1 MVRVQE
7 NLYYQEHGVIN
18 YSVPSLFTSVNDSL
32 GATVIDFSSKI
43 VDPRNLVTTGAAW
56 KFTSPRARVF
66 NIRALMQVS
75 AVPASGSGFS
85 TLTDVAATAT
95 AGKKETGTEIV
106 PSSTGVDYIV
116 YSDVTGFPPA
126 TFGADAGYYHTHK
139 YINPGLFS
147 TFTSPGHVLSIK
159 KNGVALP
166 ASDVFTQPAYVT
178 AVVNQDLTVNA
189 GPITVG
195 WIETTI
201 ALDTNDSIQVEH
213 SYNYSPVTIS
223 GLEYLKYNASG
234 KAYIFIT
241 EVSKRT

>member
-1 MVRVQE
+1 VVRVQE

-18 YSVPSLFTSVNDSL
+18 YSVPALFTSVNDSL
-32 GATVIDFSSKI
+32 SATVIDFSSRI
-43 VDPRNLVTTGAAW
+43 VDPRGLVETGAAW

-85 TLTDVAATAT
+85 TLTDVSASAT
-95 AGKKETGTEIV
+95 AGKRQTGEEIV
-106 PSSTGVDYIV
+106 SGSGSWDYLVYAENTG
-116 YSDVTGFPPA
+116 SPPA
-126 TFGADAGYYHTHK
+126 VFGADADGRHTHR

-147 TFTSPGHVLSIK
+147 TFTSPGHALTIK
-159 KNGVALP
+159 KNGVAVP
-166 ASDVFTQPAYVT
+166 DSDVFTQPAYVT

-201 ALDTNDSIQVEH
+201 ALDTNDSIQIEH

-223 GLEYLKYNASG
+223 GLEYLTYNASG